1 MNKALILIVALLA
14 LAAGLYWWSAS
25 ESSPQEL
32 RPSQPASNTS
42 STPGPSALSNEDS
55 RSTNP
60 SRESAPGAPLPNP
73 ASTNTNSQT
82 QAATSSAAVVE
93 PLEVPGSLPSVGTQP
108 KAPREL
114 QEYEQKYAQATAG
127 ELLSAYQALQDYYQ
141 MHFDGRIEDKNQR
154 LSVEALEALA
164 REIAWLKERAINGP
178 GDG

>member
-25 ESSPQEL
+25 QPNPQEL
-32 RPSQPASNTS
+32 TPSQPTSTTS
-42 STPGPSALSNEDS
+42 STPGPSELSNEES

-60 SRESAPGAPLPNP
+60 SRESAPAAPVPNSVSANSKAP
-73 ASTNTNSQT
+73 AANSSP
-82 QAATSSAAVVE
+82 AAAA

-108 KAPREL
+108 QVSREVM
-114 QEYEQKYAQATAG
+114 EYEQKYGQATAG
-127 ELLSAYQALQDYYQ
+127 ELLSAHKALQDYYQ
-141 MHFDGRIEDKNQR
+141 MHFDGRIEDKSQR
-154 LSVEALEALA
+154 LSVDALEALA